1 MSRKSNSAQR
11 RSEIVA
17 GMLAAM
23 AEQGYEKATV
33 QLIAQHAGLAPG
45 LLHYHFKSK
54 AEILLALM
62 DALAA
67 QGKQRFE
74 QMSAN
79 AVDARARL
87 HAYVDA
93 RLGLGEGADAKA
105 AAAWV
110 MIGAEAVRQGE
121 VRELYQR
128 AVAGE
133 MALVEG
139 LLADCPGAQDQPA
152 EDVRAVAAGLLA
164 LVEGAFQLA
173 SAAPQAMPTGYA
185 AKAARQMLADY
196 FRSAVS

>member
-11 RSEIVA
+11 RGEIVA
-17 GMLAAM
+17 GMLGAM

-33 QLIAQHAGLAPG
+33 QLIAQHAGLSPG

-67 QGKQRFE
+67 QGALRYE
-74 QMSAN
+74 QLSAN
-79 AVDARARL
+79 AADARARL

-93 RLGLGEGADAKA
+93 RLGLGEGADPKA
-105 AAAWV
+105 VAAWV

-121 VRELYQR
+121 VRALYQR

-139 LLADCPGAQDQPA
+139 LLADCPGGQGKPA
-152 EDVRAVAAGLLA
+152 EEVRAVASGLLA

-173 SAAPQAMPTGYA
+173 SAAPQTMPSGYA